1 MAVHMLKRVSHQTL
15 RLKRPLFARFSSSLL
30 IEDPKY
36 GWLKELGLGADND
49 GAFTG
54 DRWGGRG
61 EVCTVVPLAAHSFAR
76 HHLIVRISCVFIT
89 AVSTNEDDI
98 NILCNPWKMHLNLD
112 NIISRLS
119 ILWLH
124 CILKILNKHGFLY
137 GAR

>member
-15 RLKRPLFARFSSSLL
+15 RLKIPLFARFSSSLL

-61 EVCTVVPLAAHSFAR
+61 EVCTIVPLAARSFAR
-76 HHLIVRISCVFIT
+76 HNFIVRISCLFIT
-89 AVSTNEDDI
+89 VVYIYEDDT
-98 NILCNPWKMHLNLD
+98 NI
-112 NIISRLS
+112 
-119 ILWLH
+119 
-124 CILKILNKHGFLY
+124 
-137 GAR
+137 

>member
-54 DRWGGRG
+54 DRWAGRG
-61 EVCTVVPLAAHSFAR
+61 EVVDSICPANGQAIAR
-76 HHLIVRISCVFIT
+76 VRQASMEDYET
-89 AVSTNEDDI
+89 AIQMSQEAFKIWSDVSE
-98 NILCNPWKMHLNLD
+98 
-112 NIISRLS
+112 
-119 ILWLH
+119 
-124 CILKILNKHGFLY
+124 F
-137 GAR
+137 